1 MRYSPVAILGALL
14 IYTFTP
20 KALEGNK
27 AYVEP
32 ETPIVT
38 VAGERPVL
46 FEQVVEKAIPLK
58 FKSSPEQYQKLELNA
73 KCRTPKASPN
83 AKVAYVYTYGGG
95 VKTPLH
101 ALVGER
107 ASASA
112 VEWLSKVDVLVTE
125 TDAPVFLWLS
135 SYNAVLWNIQLAP
148 GAELDGVVVSA
159 YEGGAISNGASANRT
174 GFITFRD
181 SPNRSCYEKG
191 RGMPVRVKDRV
202 AGAKRLN
209 PDIDTSGYERQW
221 ARDYDEAKTYFASTL
236 PRLIGKRPDWYLNSS
251 NGSSYKAV
259 LVGPVPDAP
268 MAAQPLTLV
277 QMPSNM
283 TPFWGSRKD
292 AFKHF
297 GVETR

>member
-1 MRYSPVAILGALL
+1 MRYSPLAILGALL

-27 AYVEP
+27 ARIEP
-32 ETPIVT
+32 EAPVVT
-38 VAGERPVL
+38 VAGQGSVL
-46 FEQVVEKAIPLK
+46 FEQVVEKAIPLT
-58 FKSSPEQYQKLELNA
+58 FKSPPEQYQKIELNA
-73 KCRTPKASPN
+73 KCRTPKASPG
-83 AKVAYVYTYGGG
+83 AKAAYVYTYGGDI
-95 VKTPLH
+95 KTPLH
-101 ALVGER
+101 AVIGKPEGK
-107 ASASA
+107 SS
-112 VEWLSKVDVLVTE
+112 VEWLTKVDVLVTE

-159 YEGGAISNGASANRT
+159 YEGGAISNGAAASRT
-174 GFITFRD
+174 GFISFRD

-191 RGMPVRVKDRV
+191 RGMPVRVEDRI

-236 PRLIGKRPDWYLNSS
+236 PRQIGKRPDWYLNSS

-268 MAAQPLTLV
+268 MAAQPVTSV

-297 GVETR
+297 GVQTR